1 MGFESAAIIL
11 EQVGVIFLSI
21 ILLYL
26 MYRWI
31 EGSRV
36 TEMDLERTLRKA
48 KVMRQKAMERS
59 RELLSRVEQ

>member
-36 TEMDLERTLRKA
+36 TEKDLERTLRKA